1 MPPCSRT
8 ISRGATKTFHF
19 VNQFTRNPAVPC
31 SPVPHLGEKGSR
43 MTQLYDDYDIE
54 SFEMGRGQWH
64 ARIRRADSRPVLIN
78 GHPFPTL
85 QVGFAWCTAAAA
97 GEDAKH
103 HIDRFKHKW
112 AA

>member
-1 MPPCSRT
+1 MMQ
-8 ISRGATKTFHF
+8 
-19 VNQFTRNPAVPC
+19 V
-31 SPVPHLGEKGSR
+31 
-43 MTQLYDDYDIE
+43 YDDYDIE

-64 ARIRRADSRPVLIN
+64 ARIRRADARPVLIN

-85 QVGFAWCTAAAA
+85 QVGFAWDTPEAAV
-97 GEDAKH
+97 EDARR